1 MNDEIL
7 TKIDEIINILDN
19 SEEMKKLDLLK
30 EKLYQDTTLM
40 KKIDKVKIENTY
52 SDNYIALK
60 KDILDNEYFREYK
73 SIEKELYLLIKEI
86 NMKLNF
92 LIKEKK

>member
-40 KKIDKVKIENTY
+40 GKIDKVKIENTY